1 MQLRLVLSPTRFCWR
16 HSCRFSRLYIY
27 GDATHR
33 NYSMLGGIKIDKN
46 KALKEWESKIDLSKL
61 SDEHKVIHNA
71 HMKAVQ
77 VSTVATVVRTGI
89 FVGEVTNAS
98 TASLKLQIVVLNC
111 YIK

>member
-1 MQLRLVLSPTRFCWR
+1 M
-16 HSCRFSRLYIY
+16 HK
-27 GDATHR
+27 

-46 KALKEWESKIDLSKL
+46 KALKEWESKLDLSKL

-77 VSTVATVVRTGI
+77 VSTAAIVVPTEI

-98 TASLKLQIVVLNC
+98 RASLKVQIVVLNC
-111 YIK
+111 CIK